1 MLKYIC
7 EDISSHQWKI
17 NSKAILYA
25 AEKYG
30 FSYLATDAENWY
42 VKDL

>member
-1 MLKYIC
+1 MLRIFLH
-7 EDISSHQWKI
+7 ISGRSTQRQL
-17 NSKAILYA
+17 ILYA